1 LLDIAIAYDDN
12 TSLMSWDVQLVDDVG
27 GSDNVVLK
35 VHKGV
40 PDDAYQLQNGVVLD
54 ILAITM

>member
-1 LLDIAIAYDDN
+1 MIAYDDDP
-12 TSLMSWDVQLVDDVG
+12 SLMSWDVQLVDDVG

-40 PDDAYQLQNGVVLD
+40 PDDAYQLRNRVVLD